1 MAVSTANAVLRRVI
15 VDWRDSFMGVTSDQ
29 EAGDIQSSL
38 QNLCIDA
45 LVAIDELPPALHDLY
60 VEARRRARGLF
71 ARGFDTPTLIRTANE
86 ALSQL

>member
-1 MAVSTANAVLRRVI
+1 MAVSTANAVLRQAI

-29 EAGDIQSSL
+29 EAGNVQGSV

-45 LVAIDELPPALHDLY
+45 LVTTDELPPALRNLY
-60 VEARRRARGLF
+60 VEARRRASGLF

-86 ALSQL
+86 ALGQL